1 VISTVI
7 ADDSDDIR
15 LLIRIQL
22 SIDGRFDVV
31 GEAADGQ
38 QALDLID
45 ANDPDLLLLDL
56 AMPTMDGLEVL
67 ACLQGRE
74 SRPPVVVFSGFASQ
88 TMIDRALELG
98 AAAYIDKGRDL
109 SDIAAILVEAV
120 EQRSG
125 SARSSAR

>member
-15 LLIRIQL
+15 LLIRVQL
-22 SIDGRFDVV
+22 SGDGRFEVV
-31 GEAADGQ
+31 GEAGDGQ

-45 ANDPDLLLLDL
+45 ANEPDLLLLDL
-56 AMPTMDGLEVL
+56 AMPRMDGLEVL
-67 ACLQGRE
+67 VSLQARE

-88 TMIDRALELG
+88 AMVDRAMQLG

-120 EQRSG
+120 EQRTG
-125 SARSSAR
+125 TTRSR